1 MDEKK
6 ILNARLLAERAVADM
21 ADGPLKLKAF
31 EVILNS
37 QLVHPSGGDPV
48 PTPSNDEAPSAAS
61 TTRDATS
68 GRKQRVPHS
77 CETRIIFLREENF
90 FQSARSLSEIRD
102 ELRLHGWIY
111 PLTSLSGK
119 VQSLVQKR
127 ELRRTLV
134 QAGKKKGYRY
144 VAP

>member
-6 ILNARLLAERAVADM
+6 IIEARLLAERAVADM
-21 ADGPLKLKAF
+21 VDGPLKLKAF

-37 QLVHPSGGDPV
+37 QLVDSSAGDRLPMPSKAIFTSPV
-48 PTPSNDEAPSAAS
+48 GSRNAS
-61 TTRDATS
+61 GS
-68 GRKQRVPHS
+68 RKQPVPHS
-77 CETRIIFLREENF
+77 CETRILYLREEKF

-119 VQSLVQKR
+119 VQLLVQKR

-134 QAGKKKGYRY
+134 QAGKKKAYRY